1 MLFLSSLEICD
12 STSVSHFDAHPHK
25 PVLIHD
31 YLALPSFVSGW
42 KSALLFLPK
51 HSNYTKIIL
60 RACLFPSNVSALRMR
75 TIFCQTIIV
84 CLTMAAQILLSGI
97 AWDTRFQKVSQ
108 SHVLLQEHTCYLHIC
123 LLPDLWLINKL

>member
-84 CLTMAAQILLSGI
+84 CLTMAAQILLSGM
-97 AWDTRFQKVSQ
+97 AWDTRFQKVSVFL
-108 SHVLLQEHTCYLHIC
+108 SIIATY
-123 LLPDLWLINKL
+123 